1 MVTAAERVANSLNFG
16 AIGKATELRNRLLFT
31 LGALIVFRL
40 GTFLPIPGINPI
52 ALQQFFEQQSSG
64 ILGIFDTFSGG
75 ALGRMGIFALG
86 VMPYISASII
96 MTLMQSSIP
105 HLKNLKEQ
113 GSRGRRQLIQYSRYV
128 TVIIASLQGYGV
140 SIGLESMQ
148 TAYGNIVFDPGLFF
162 RITTVI
168 TLVGG
173 TVFLMWLGEQ
183 ISSRG
188 VGNGISLIITAG
200 IIANL
205 PSAVVST
212 LQLGRTG
219 ELSIAFI
226 LGILILIL
234 GLIIFIVFVE
244 KGQRRLVV

>member
-1 MVTAAERVANSLNFG
+1 MLIAA
-16 AIGKATELRNRLLFT
+16 I
-31 LGALIVFRL
+31 
-40 GTFLPIPGINPI
+40 
-52 ALQQFFEQQSSG
+52 
-64 ILGIFDTFSGG
+64 
-75 ALGRMGIFALG
+75 
-86 VMPYISASII
+86 
-96 MTLMQSSIP
+96 
-105 HLKNLKEQ
+105 
-113 GSRGRRQLIQYSRYV
+113 
-128 TVIIASLQGYGV
+128 QGYGV

-148 TAYGNIVFDPGLFF
+148 TTYGNIVFEPGLFF
-162 RITTVI
+162 RLTTVI

-205 PSAVVST
+205 PSAFVST

-234 GLIIFIVFVE
+234 MLIIYNIIIRCVQHKMVALFDQIKSYF
-244 KGQRRLVV
+244 

>member
-1 MVTAAERVANSLNFG
+1 VVIAA
-16 AIGKATELRNRLLFT
+16 
-31 LGALIVFRL
+31 
-40 GTFLPIPGINPI
+40 
-52 ALQQFFEQQSSG
+52 
-64 ILGIFDTFSGG
+64 
-75 ALGRMGIFALG
+75 
-86 VMPYISASII
+86 
-96 MTLMQSSIP
+96 
-105 HLKNLKEQ
+105 
-113 GSRGRRQLIQYSRYV
+113 
-128 TVIIASLQGYGV
+128 LQGYGV

-148 TAYGNIVFDPGLFF
+148 TAYGNIVFEPGLFF
-162 RITTVI
+162 RVTTVI

-226 LGILILIL
+226 LSILILII
-234 GLIIFIVFVE
+234 GLIILLSLLK
-244 KGQRRLVV
+244 KGKEDLLFNILKDKLETKYMGVKALTCHLK